1 MRAPRLGFGGAP
13 IGNLFASV
21 EDDAAIAVVRY
32 AFDRGIRYFDT
43 APHYGNGLSERR
55 ISAGLRGIGR
65 DEYVLSSKVGRI
77 LVADVHAPR
86 DQNSYVDV
94 LPFRQR
100 WDYSRDG
107 TLRSIDD
114 SLARLGTSRLDV
126 VYIHDIDRRTHGA
139 VQPERFREAMLGA
152 AAALTELRQQRV
164 IGGFG
169 LGVNDVQVCID
180 ALRCIDLDV
189 LLLAGRYTL
198 LDQSASAELFP
209 LCQRRGV
216 GIVIGG
222 PFNSGI
228 LATGSHPSHGSAAY
242 YDYAPAKPEVM
253 TRVEAIESHCR
264 AFGVPLA
271 AAALQ
276 FPPAHPAV
284 TGVVAGVRSTDELDQ
299 NLRLAAWPIPSAFW
313 VSLRNNGLIPDDV
326 PVPAA

>member
-1 MRAPRLGFGGAP
+1 
-13 IGNLFASV
+13 
-21 EDDAAIAVVRY
+21 
-32 AFDRGIRYFDT
+32 
-43 APHYGNGLSERR
+43 
-55 ISAGLRGIGR
+55 
-65 DEYVLSSKVGRI
+65 
-77 LVADVHAPR
+77 
-86 DQNSYVDV
+86 
-94 LPFRQR
+94 
-100 WDYSRDG
+100 
-107 TLRSIDD
+107 
-114 SLARLGTSRLDV
+114 
-126 VYIHDIDRRTHGA
+126 
-139 VQPERFREAMLGA
+139 
-152 AAALTELRQQRV
+152 RV

-228 LATGSHPSHGSAAY
+228 LATGSHPSDGSAAY

-284 TGVVAGVRSTDELDQ
+284 LVQAAPTIAETRFLLDVARNSGGLVRGVVGWAD
-299 NLRLAAWPIPSAFW
+299 LAAPDAVPTIEKLAANRLLKSMRPMLQDLEDPCWITQPQVAIALRALAGLGLRFDALVTPRELPWLLETLPRHPKLAVVVDHCAKPDIAHAVWQPWAADIAALAADTSAYCKL
-313 VSLRNNGLIPDDV
+313 SGLV
-326 PVPAA
+326 TEAGAAWTI

>member
-1 MRAPRLGFGGAP
+1 
-13 IGNLFASV
+13 
-21 EDDAAIAVVRY
+21 
-32 AFDRGIRYFDT
+32 
-43 APHYGNGLSERR
+43 
-55 ISAGLRGIGR
+55 
-65 DEYVLSSKVGRI
+65 
-77 LVADVHAPR
+77 
-86 DQNSYVDV
+86 
-94 LPFRQR
+94 
-100 WDYSRDG
+100 
-107 TLRSIDD
+107 
-114 SLARLGTSRLDV
+114 
-126 VYIHDIDRRTHGA
+126 
-139 VQPERFREAMLGA
+139 
-152 AAALTELRQQRV
+152 
-164 IGGFG
+164 
-169 LGVNDVQVCID
+169 
-180 ALRCIDLDV
+180 DLDV

-198 LDQSASAELFP
+198 LDQSASAELFT

-228 LATGSHPSHGSAAY
+228 LATGSHPSHGSADY

-253 TRVEAIESHCR
+253 TRVEANESHCR